1 MQAQLPELFWE
12 VALPLCEE
20 EKKKRRD
27 KSSRLIEFLLTHRQ
41 PYKKNQYEELDYKG
55 RKNIYLY
62 I

>member
-12 VALPLCEE
+12 VALPLC
-20 EKKKRRD
+20 KKKRRD

-41 PYKKNQYEELDYKG
+41 PSKKKKNQYEELDYKG